1 MNLKP
6 PAEFHGYCIMRIC
19 LVFFLFIFSTAASA
33 LDPNKSGEPVSIDDV
48 ANQIRGINSWQILD
62 ARSQQNNGGALFR
75 FKLLSKKGVVKVIYI
90 DPKKP
95 NLGALK

>member
-1 MNLKP
+1 
-6 PAEFHGYCIMRIC
+6 MRTC
-19 LVFFLFIFSTAASA
+19 LVFFLLFFSSAASA
-33 LDPNKSGEPVSIDDV
+33 LDPAKSGEAVSIDEI

-62 ARSQQNNGGALFR
+62 ARAQKNNGGALFR